1 MTETVSIRS
10 TKESV
15 ERAAIRSEMARI
27 VALAGDDGRSV
38 KESLWLASERTGL
51 CFRRVRA
58 FHQHTADAW
67 AWEADRL
74 RRLEAEM
81 LRRRAARLEHEIAI
95 TKARL
100 ATHATRAGARSV
112 VGR

>member
-1 MTETVSIRS
+1 
-10 TKESV
+10 
-15 ERAAIRSEMARI
+15 MARI

-58 FHQHTADAW
+58 FRQCTADAW

-100 ATHATRAGARSV
+100 ATHATRAGARSS
-112 VGR
+112 VGRGVTAWVG

>member
-1 MTETVSIRS
+1 
-10 TKESV
+10 
-15 ERAAIRSEMARI
+15 MARI

-58 FHQHTADAW
+58 FHQRTADAW

-74 RRLEAEM
+74 RREDRECHAGAQVIG
-81 LRRRAARLEHEIAI
+81 RFSAARMRELSRPDA
-95 TKARL
+95 L
-100 ATHATRAGARSV
+100 
-112 VGR
+112 

>member
-1 MTETVSIRS
+1 MTRIVSIRIG
-10 TKESV
+10 KESG

-38 KESLWLASERTGL
+38 KETLWLASERLGL

-58 FHQHTADAW
+58 FHQRTADAW

-74 RRLEAEM
+74 RRAESEL
-81 LRRRAARLEHEIAI
+81 LRRRAARLEHEIAL
-95 TKARL
+95 TRARL
-100 ATHATRAGARSV
+100 ATHATSDRASV
-112 VGR
+112 AVDR